1 MHAHTHMDRTIFL
14 TKVST
19 LATSLYILVC
29 QLLVDEL
36 SPTLARIRKLW
47 NGSDRDLAVAAEE
60 LVKEGILVPVDLSQ
74 DDKRWWVFPSTQWY
88 FSHSKALLFRGKKRA
103 ATNTN

>member
-1 MHAHTHMDRTIFL
+1 MMHTHTHMDRTIFL

-29 QLLVDEL
+29 QLLDDDL
-36 SPTLARIRKLW
+36 SPTLARVRRLW
-47 NGSDRDLAVAAEE
+47 NGTDHDLAAAAGE
-60 LVKEGILVPVDLSQ
+60 LVKEGILVPVDLSR

-88 FSHSKALLFRGKKRA
+88 FSPSKPLLFKGKKRA
-103 ATNTN
+103 VSN